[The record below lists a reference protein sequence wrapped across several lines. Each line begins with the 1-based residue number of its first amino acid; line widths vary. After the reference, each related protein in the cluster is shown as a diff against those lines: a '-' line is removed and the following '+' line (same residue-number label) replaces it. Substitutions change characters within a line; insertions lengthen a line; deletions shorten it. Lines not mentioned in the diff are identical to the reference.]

1 MYVVVRQY
9 AGEGASQLFDELA
22 NRRAEV
28 EEIIRGVSG
37 FVSYTLARTGDGG
50 VSVTVCQDKAGTD
63 ESMQVAAS
71 WIKENMSI
79 KVAPPT
85 VSEGETILHFG
96 A

>member
-1 MYVVVRQY
+1 V
-9 AGEGASQLFDELA
+9 

-28 EEIIRGVSG
+28 EELIRGVSG
-37 FVSYTLARTGDGG
+37 FVSYTPARTGDGG
-50 VSVTVCQDKAGTD
+50 VSVTVCQDKTGTD
-63 ESMQVAAS
+63 ASIQVAAS
-71 WIKENMSI
+71 WIKENISM

>member
-9 AGEGASQLFDELA
+9 SGEGASQLFDELM

-63 ESMQVAAS
+63 ESVQAAAS

-79 KVAPPT
+79 TVNPPT
-85 VSEGETILHFG
+85 ISEGETILHFG

>member
-1 MYVVVRQY
+1 MYVVVRKY
-9 AGEGASQLFDELA
+9 SGEGASQLFDELA

-28 EEIIRGVSG
+28 EKIIRGVSG

-50 VSVTVCQDKAGTD
+50 VSVTVCQNKAGTD

-85 VSEGETILHFG
+85 VSEGETILNLG